1 MWSLS
6 VCSFC
11 WAQRGGQSSSTS
23 SNSIDD
29 IKAKQLER
37 SKKRARHR
45 QERDE
50 REREGKSGKTVFIS
64 SAPLAPLPSS
74 GRNRKA
80 FKRLY
85 TTHHSMTS
93 VRLHFQSLI
102 IPFFSFCFSF
112 LFPQRKGKAIAIN
125 WYWKWLVKP
134 LRVIIKI
141 GDEYKRGAKNYPLS
155 SMAWMWLNFPVI
167 RCEKGSY
174 GTNFFICENLK
185 SLV

>member
-1 MWSLS
+1 MMCDPSRCVVS
-6 VCSFC
+6 
-11 WAQRGGQSSSTS
+11 AERKGGGGQSSSTS

-50 REREGKSGKTVFIS
+50 REREGKSGKTVFIY

-141 GDEYKRGAKNYPLS
+141 GDE
-155 SMAWMWLNFPVI
+155 
-167 RCEKGSY
+167 
-174 GTNFFICENLK
+174 
-185 SLV
+185 

>member
-1 MWSLS
+1 MMCDPSRCVVW
-6 VCSFC
+6 
-11 WAQRGGQSSSTS
+11 GQSSSTS

-102 IPFFSFCFSF
+102 IPFFFFFYFAFPFSF
-112 LFPQRKGKAIAIN
+112 HSAR
-125 WYWKWLVKP
+125 
-134 LRVIIKI
+134 
-141 GDEYKRGAKNYPLS
+141 
-155 SMAWMWLNFPVI
+155 
-167 RCEKGSY
+167 EKQ
-174 GTNFFICENLK
+174 
-185 SLV
+185 